1 MEFYFFLVCEGL
13 MLSPY
18 TVIGRVKN
26 RQERKKAHF
35 RRLVHRQLS
44 KYEDFILCSHILSLF
59 HLPVILQ
66 EENQDKINGPIPGSH
81 QEWRVIDAWIWI
93 LSTGSCGRKS
103 SQTSLSTGEL
113 ERFFKDRA
121 FAMRVVSENSNSS
134 GC

>member
-1 MEFYFFLVCEGL
+1 MEFYFCLVCEGL
-13 MLSPY
+13 MLSIY
-18 TVIGRVKN
+18 TVIGRVKD
-26 RQERKKAHF
+26 RQERQKKTHF
-35 RRLVHRQLS
+35 RRLVCRQLS

-93 LSTGSCGRKS
+93 LSTGSHGRKS
-103 SQTSLSTGEL
+103 SQTSLSQKD
-113 ERFFKDRA
+113 FFLWA
-121 FAMRVVSENSNSS
+121 EHLQGGLLSESSNSS